1 MKVSCW
7 LNDPTA
13 SQDRRL
19 NNESD
24 PKEMHNIFKNDFLE
38 IVTCRVSR
46 YNPEEKGDRTP
57 FDHFFF
63 EGGHTWP
70 SLLLDCPL

>member
-46 YNPEEKGDRTP
+46 YNPEEKGDRRYLRIRP
-57 FDHFFF
+57 GLGSQQENKD
-63 EGGHTWP
+63 
-70 SLLLDCPL
+70 SR